1 MKDSSR
7 GGAAM
12 ILPLDVAASTADRA
26 GPKAATLA
34 RLRAAGLPAPDGVVL
49 PLEAY
54 RAALVAAGVAPEA
67 GRAAEAEDLEARR
80 LALQVR
86 IGLLHAPLDKALKAS
101 LDRAY
106 RRLSAGG

>member
-67 GRAAEAEDLEARR
+67 GRAAAADGLDARQPAR
-80 LALQVR
+80 PVPHRVLPPALDT
-86 IGLLHAPLDKALKAS
+86 GLNSGVA
-101 LDRAY
+101 
-106 RRLSAGG
+106 